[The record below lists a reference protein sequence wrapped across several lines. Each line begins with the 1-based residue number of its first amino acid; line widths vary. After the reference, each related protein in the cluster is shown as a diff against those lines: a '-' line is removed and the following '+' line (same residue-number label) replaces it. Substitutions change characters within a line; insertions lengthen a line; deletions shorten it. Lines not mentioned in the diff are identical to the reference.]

1 MITIKRVLHPT
12 DFSDASSAALAA
24 ACGMTEKF
32 GAELHLLHVIQ
43 DMTAIAPYGA
53 AEAYLPVEW
62 HAEARQL
69 AEKTLS
75 ALPGPNC
82 QAAKIVRTI
91 TEGSPYFEILE
102 YCKTNAIDLIVMGT
116 HGRSGLPHLL
126 LGSVAEK
133 VIRAAPA
140 ICMTVRPTPK

>member
-1 MITIKRVLHPT
+1 MVNIKRVLHPT
-12 DFSDASSAALAA
+12 DFSDASSAALAV
-24 ACGMTEKF
+24 ACSMADKF

-69 AEKTLS
+69 AETTLNKL
-75 ALPGPNC
+75 AVGVN
-82 QAAKIVRTI
+82 QGTRVVRTI

-102 YCKTNAIDLIVMGT
+102 YSKSNAIDLIVMGT
-116 HGRSGLPHLL
+116 HGRGGLPHLL

-140 ICMTVRPTPK
+140 ICMTVRPGQK

>member
-1 MITIKRVLHPT
+1 MVDIKRVLHPT
-12 DFSDASSAALAA
+12 DFSDASSAALAV
-24 ACGMTEKF
+24 ACSMVDKF

-69 AEKTLS
+69 AEQTLDS
-75 ALPGPNC
+75 LPVVLSTSVRL
-82 QAAKIVRTI
+82 VRTV

-102 YCKTNAIDLIVMGT
+102 YCKANAIDLIVMGT

-140 ICMTVRPTPK
+140 ICMTVRPAPK

>member
-1 MITIKRVLHPT
+1 MIDIKRVLHPT
-12 DFSDASSAALAA
+12 DFSNASSAALAV
-24 ACGMTEKF
+24 ACGMADKF

-69 AEKTLS
+69 AEKTLD
-75 ALPGPNC
+75 ALPI
-82 QAAKIVRTI
+82 AAAPGTRVVRTI

-102 YCKTNAIDLIVMGT
+102 YCKANAIDLIVMGT
-116 HGRSGLPHLL
+116 HGRGGLPHLL

-140 ICMTVRPTPK
+140 ICMTVRPAPK